1 MPPDPSERRILWR
14 KVNKGVP
21 IQYAIV
27 GGGRLANHI
36 AFYLA
41 SLSLPFRCWCRNL
54 PERKLAA
61 GNYVPNLER
70 ALEDATHVLILISD
84 DSIESFLGE
93 NRAALAGKIPV
104 HCSGSLV
111 STLAQGAH
119 PLMTFTEELYP
130 VESYRRIPFL
140 VEKGERSFEEL
151 LPGLPNPHYDLE
163 AAEKPL
169 YHALCV
175 LSGNFTSLLWA
186 KVFGEFEGKLRL
198 PREVAY
204 PYLERICLNLMNSR
218 VNPVT
223 GPLVR
228 QDRGTVE
235 RNLEALGE
243 DPYRNVYEGFL
254 KALGLGE
261 WSRGD

>member
-1 MPPDPSERRILWR
+1 MTPDPSERRILWR

-36 AFYLA
+36 AYYLA
-41 SLSLPFRCWCRNL
+41 SLSLPFRCWCRKP
-54 PERKLAA
+54 PERKLVA
-61 GNYVPNLER
+61 GNYVPSLER

-93 NRAALAGKIPV
+93 NRGALAGKIRV

-111 STLAQGAH
+111 TNLAQGAH

-130 VESYRRIPFL
+130 VESYRRIPFV
-140 VEKGERSFEEL
+140 VEKGERSYEEL
-151 LPGLPNPHYDLE
+151 LPGLPNPHFYLE
-163 AAEKPL
+163 PGEKPL

-186 KVFGEFEGKLRL
+186 KVFVEMEGRLGL
-198 PREVAY
+198 PREAAY
-204 PYLERICLNLMNSR
+204 PYMERIFENLMNPR

-228 QDRGTVE
+228 RDKGTIE
-235 RNLEALGE
+235 SNLEALGE
-243 DPYRNVYEGFL
+243 DPYRHVYEGFL
-254 KALGLGE
+254 KALGFGE

>member
-1 MPPDPSERRILWR
+1 ME
-14 KVNKGVP
+14 
-21 IQYAIV
+21 YAII
-27 GGGRLANHI
+27 GCGRLAGHL
-36 AFYLA
+36 AFYLS
-41 SLSLPFRCWCRNL
+41 SLSIAFTCWGRRTPGRDC
-54 PERKLAA
+54 LADT
-61 GNYVPNLER
+61 YEPNLER
-70 ALEDATHVLILISD
+70 AIEGASHVLVVISD
-84 DSIESFLGE
+84 DAIERFLAE
-93 NRAALAGKIPV
+93 NHTLLADKICV

-111 STLAQGAH
+111 TALAQGAH

-130 VESYRRIPFL
+130 VDHYRRIPFV
-140 VEKGERSFEEL
+140 VERGERAFEEL
-151 LPGLPNPHYDLE
+151 LPGLPNPHYYLE

-175 LSGNFTSLLWA
+175 LSGNFTSLLWE

-228 QDRGTVE
+228 RDRGTVE

-243 DPYRNVYEGFL
+243 DPYRSVYEGFL

>member
-1 MPPDPSERRILWR
+1 M
-14 KVNKGVP
+14 
-21 IQYAIV
+21 QYAII
-27 GGGRLANHI
+27 GCGRLAGHL
-36 AFYLA
+36 ACYLN
-41 SLSLPFRCWCRNL
+41 SLSLPFTCWGRRT
-54 PERKLAA
+54 PDRESLAEA
-61 GNYVPNLER
+61 YVPDLER
-70 ALEDATHVLILISD
+70 ALNDATHVLVVISD
-84 DSIESFLGE
+84 DAIGEFLAA
-93 NRAALAGKIPV
+93 NRPLFEGKVCV
-104 HCSGSLV
+104 HCSGSLIT
-111 STLAQGAH
+111 SLAQGAH

-130 VESYRRIPFL
+130 VESYRRIPFV
-140 VEKGERSFEEL
+140 VEKGKRTFEEL
-151 LPGLPNPHYDLE
+151 LPGLPNPHYYLDP
-163 AAEKPL
+163 AEKPL

-186 KVFGEFEGKLRL
+186 KVFGDFEGKLRL

-204 PYLERICLNLMNSR
+204 PYMERICLNLMNSR

-228 QDRGTVE
+228 RDRGTVE